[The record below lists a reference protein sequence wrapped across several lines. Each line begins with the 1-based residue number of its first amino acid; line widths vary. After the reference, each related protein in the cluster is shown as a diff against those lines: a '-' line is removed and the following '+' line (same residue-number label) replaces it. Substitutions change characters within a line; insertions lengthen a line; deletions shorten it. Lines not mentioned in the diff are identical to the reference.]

1 MLSPRLRERNESE
14 GCEYPALDLHLS
26 SDKLCSME
34 ESTAAK
40 LVLCSCVVAQ
50 ADSRSLPCGSCN
62 KEELTAGFTTE
73 FTGLR
78 QALIYY
84 FLLFLEAVSLRIPN
98 LKAFQ
103 QHLAT
108 LRPNFSAR
116 FPMEEAAVGTPPS
129 NPAGW
134 GWWRHPFLQSH
145 HQGGLGTSERAKDL
159 VEWEQSAGS

>member
-1 MLSPRLRERNESE
+1 MRVKAVSI
-14 GCEYPALDLHLS
+14 LHWISIS
-26 SDKLCSME
+26 SDKLCSTE

-103 QHLAT
+103 QHLAM